1 MIPFNTFNYSPGG
14 EHENGT
20 AATPNDDNQK
30 DSSSPIPE
38 KEEPGEEPK
47 PMIETIREAL
57 QDWSNKDQRDLDDD
71 DTKV

>member
-1 MIPFNTFNYSPGG
+1 MIHFNTLIYSPGG

-20 AATPNDDNQK
+20 TATPNDDNQK
-30 DSSSPIPE
+30 DSSPPIPE

-47 PMIETIREAL
+47 PIIEKIREAL
-57 QDWSNKDQRDLDDD
+57 QDWSNKDESDLEDD